1 MTTKTK
7 KELVASMAAKADM
20 TQKDT
25 EKALNAYIEAVT
37 EFLSKGEAVQLIGF
51 GTYET
56 RLRAAREGRNPQT
69 GKKLKI
75 KATTVPAFKAGK
87 KLKDA
92 VK

>member
-7 KELVASMAAKADM
+7 KELVASMAAKTDM

-25 EKALNAYIEAVT
+25 EKALNAYIESVT
-37 EFLSKGEAVQLIGF
+37 EFLSKGESVQLIGF

-75 KATTVPAFKAGK
+75 KAATVPAFKAGK